1 MTAFIKSLIQRPCF
15 TVNSNSTVVEAVE
28 VLSRYNIGA
37 VLVLVVDE
45 TKSIK
50 GIISE
55 QDIARRLASH
65 KSINGL
71 LASDIMT
78 KNVISVTTN
87 VSSSDIMKLMTENKC
102 RHLPIVSN
110 GQLLGVVSIGDV
122 VKRLL
127 EKYDQ
132 ELEQMRTF
140 INA

>member
-28 VLSRYNIGA
+28 VLSRHNIGA
-37 VLVLVVDE
+37 VLVVDE

-55 QDIARRLASH
+55 RDIARRLASH
-65 KSINGL
+65 QSINGF

-87 VSSSDIMKLMTENKC
+87 VSSSDIMKLMTKNKC

>member
-55 QDIARRLASH
+55 RDIARRLASH
-65 KSINGL
+65 QSINGF

>member
-37 VLVLVVDE
+37 VLVVDE

-55 QDIARRLASH
+55 RDIAWRLASH
-65 KSINGL
+65 QSINGF

>member
-1 MTAFIKSLIQRPCF
+1 LDQITYPKAVFYCH
-15 TVNSNSTVVEAVE
+15 TNSTVVEAVE

-45 TKSIK
+45 TKSIN

-87 VSSSDIMKLMTENKC
+87 VLLSDIMKLMTENKC

>member
-1 MTAFIKSLIQRPCF
+1 
-15 TVNSNSTVVEAVE
+15 
-28 VLSRYNIGA
+28 
-37 VLVLVVDE
+37 
-45 TKSIK
+45 
-50 GIISE
+50 
-55 QDIARRLASH
+55 
-65 KSINGL
+65 
-71 LASDIMT
+71 
-78 KNVISVTTN
+78 
-87 VSSSDIMKLMTENKC
+87 MKLMTENKC

>member
-1 MTAFIKSLIQRPCF
+1 VTAFIKSLIKRPCYK
-15 TVNSNSTVVEAVE
+15 VSSSSTLVEVIE
-28 VLSRYNIGA
+28 VLSRHNIGA
-37 VLVLVVDE
+37 VLVVDE
-45 TKSIK
+45 SNSVE

-55 QDIARRLASH
+55 RDIVRQLL
-65 KSINGL
+65 IDQIVNGL
-71 LASDIMT
+71 VASDIMT
-78 KNVISVTTN
+78 KNVISVTPN
-87 VSSSDIMKLMTENKC
+87 VSSSEIMKLMTENKC

>member
-1 MTAFIKSLIQRPCF
+1 VFYCHT
-15 TVNSNSTVVEAVE
+15 NSTVVEAVE

-87 VSSSDIMKLMTENKC
+87 VLSSDIMKLMTENKC
-102 RHLPIVSN
+102 RHVPIISN
-110 GQLLGVVSIGDV
+110 G
-122 VKRLL
+122 
-127 EKYDQ
+127 
-132 ELEQMRTF
+132 
-140 INA
+140 

>member
-28 VLSRYNIGA
+28 VLSRHNIGA
-37 VLVLVVDE
+37 VLVVDE

-55 QDIARRLASH
+55 RDIAWRLASH
-65 KSINGL
+65 QSINGF